1 MSDTQGSMM
10 RVTDVVSLCLGDF
23 VEVHLKDGQLIYCGE
38 VDVVDFQHGFL
49 WIRHGAL
56 KERKLLDASEYE
68 IWWRPI

>member
-1 MSDTQGSMM
+1 MSDTPEPMK
-10 RVTDVVSLCLGDF
+10 RITDVVSLCLGDF
-23 VEVHLKDGQLIYCGE
+23 VQARLQGGQTIYYGE
-38 VDVVDFQHGFL
+38 VESVDFRHGFL

>member
-1 MSDTQGSMM
+1 MSDTQESMK

-23 VEVHLKDGQLIYCGE
+23 VQARLKDGQLIYYGE
-38 VDVVDFQHGFL
+38 VESVDFRHGFL
-49 WIRHGAL
+49 WIRHSAL